1 MMRAIA
7 AAAVVPAVLLLSGC
21 ATVDAPF
28 RAHLES
34 ASPQVRECAEW
45 YRRLDGR
52 VAAAG
57 TPDAQDARVPGFPYL
72 RVSRLLAALRPA
84 ASNEYA
90 LQALA
95 DRMLEL
101 DLEARRYEIMN
112 LPPEQIPELRD
123 ANDRPGGS
131 GLRFALQRTQACGRL
146 LREIDLA
153 KPESRAALLR
163 GAEVADDYR
172 LPQRIA
178 GFYWFTRFAFAAAA
192 RREEEETLAAF
203 RRAPVLPEGA
213 SLVRYAPEPEGPLPR
228 PQAAAILRRAAQNP
242 LGIPEPEDNDL
253 KVLLAAYAPSFEV
266 ELKGDYDRF
275 GALRRLRDVNTP
287 TVEGSDLAV
296 YAHPAW
302 TIYEGKILLQL
313 VYTLWFPER
322 PPQSE
327 DDRLA
332 GKLDGIT
339 WRVTLAPDGEP
350 LVYDAIHPSGCCH
363 LFFPTPRAGARPAPG
378 GIDEWMFSPQSLPR
392 MADGERP
399 LLRIASGTHAI
410 EHVGVTHG
418 TDSLVR
424 YALRPYGDLR
434 SLIRAVGPRGSAF
447 DADGLVP
454 GTQRPGLERAWP
466 MGVLSA
472 GQMRQWGRQ
481 PTALVG
487 RRHFDDADLFERY
500 FKFDLQ

>member
-1 MMRAIA
+1 MMRGIA
-7 AAAVVPAVLLLSGC
+7 AAAVALAVILVSGC
-21 ATVDAPF
+21 AAVDAPF

-34 ASPQVRECAEW
+34 ASQQVRECAEW
-45 YRRLDGR
+45 YRRLDER
-52 VAAAG
+52 VVAAG

-72 RVSRLLAALRPA
+72 RVNRLLAALRPA
-84 ASNEYA
+84 AASGEYA

-95 DRMLEL
+95 DRMLAL

-112 LPPEQIPELRD
+112 LPPEQLPELHD
-123 ANDRPGGS
+123 ASDRF
-131 GLRFALQRTQACGRL
+131 GLRFALQRTQQCGRL

-172 LPQRIA
+172 PLRRIA
-178 GFYWFTRFAFAAAA
+178 GLYWLTRLAFASDVR
-192 RREEEETLAAF
+192 RREGETRAAF
-203 RRAPVLPEGA
+203 QREPVLPEGA

-228 PQAAAILRRAAQNP
+228 PEAAAILQRASQNP
-242 LGIPEPEDNDL
+242 LGIPEPQENDL
-253 KVLLAAYAPSFEV
+253 KVLLAAYAPSVEV
-266 ELKGDYDRF
+266 ELKGDDDRF
-275 GALRRLRDVNTP
+275 GALRWLGDADTP
-287 TVEGSDLAV
+287 GVEGADLAV

-302 TIYEGKILLQL
+302 TLYEGKVLLQL

-322 PPQSE
+322 RPQSE
-327 DDRLA
+327 NDRLA

-350 LVYDAIHPSGCCH
+350 LVYDTIHPSGCCH
-363 LFFPTPRAGARPAPG
+363 LFFPTPRASARPAPG
-378 GIDEWMFSPQSLPR
+378 GIEEWMFSPQSLPR
-392 MADGERP
+392 LADGERP
-399 LLRIASGTHAI
+399 LLRIASGTHSI

-418 TDSLVR
+418 TDSVVR
-424 YALRPYGDLR
+424 YALRPYGSLR
-434 SLIRAVGPRGSAF
+434 SLVRFDGLRSSAF
-447 DADGLVP
+447 DADGLVR
-454 GTQRPGLERAWP
+454 GTERPERLQAWP
-466 MGVLSA
+466 MGVVSA

-487 RRHFDDADLFERY
+487 RRQFDDADLFERR